1 MAASGGGRPG
11 NVSYSTSIDARVADD
26 RGAVLLIAARQ
37 PQRII
42 GARQQ
47 RLPQRLAPVS
57 DWVAQD
63 DIGHFVAGC
72 LDVLFGFSLALE
84 RKGLLDRSE
93 IVDTLT

>member
-1 MAASGGGRPG
+1 
-11 NVSYSTSIDARVADD
+11 
-26 RGAVLLIAARQ
+26 
-37 PQRII
+37 
-42 GARQQ
+42 
-47 RLPQRLAPVS
+47 VS